1 MTDASPPI
9 RDPGGAPGGPVAIV
23 GCGMIGRSWAI
34 AFARGGCEVRLHDPV
49 KGAAAAARQT
59 LAGQLH
65 ELAGAGLL
73 GGQAPDEVARRVAV
87 AGSLAEALDGAVHVQ
102 ENAPETVELKR
113 ALFAELLA
121 HAGAEATVASSS
133 SALVPSAFLD
143 GDLAGAERCLV
154 AHPLNPPHLVPAVEL
169 VPGPRT
175 DPVAMDRV
183 AALMEAIGQRPILLS
198 REVEGFVM
206 NRLQGALMEEAFR
219 LIADGTVSPEGVD
232 RAVRDGLGLRWSF
245 MGPIETIDLNAPG
258 GVVDYLERYR
268 EAYRSIAAS
277 AGPRVEWDG
286 ALAAELERARRATL
300 PESGLAARRD
310 WRDARLAAL
319 VAHKAGF
326 AEGAAAV
333 RDTVVRDPAA
343 DRNES

>member
-1 MTDASPPI
+1 MTDPSSPT
-9 RDPGGAPGGPVAIV
+9 PGPTTGSGAAPDGPVAIV

-34 AFARGGCEVRLHDPV
+34 AFARGGREVRLHDPAD
-49 KGAAAAARQT
+49 GAASAALEA
-59 LAGQLH
+59 LPGQLR

-73 GGQAPDEVARRVAV
+73 GGQAPEDVAARASVAP
-87 AGSLAEALDGAVHVQ
+87 SLEAALDGAIHVQ
-102 ENAPETVELKR
+102 ENAPETVEVKR
-113 ALFAELLA
+113 ALFASLLA
-121 HAGAEATVASSS
+121 HAPSTATLASSS

-143 GDLAGAERCLV
+143 EIEAGAERCLV

-175 DPVAMDRV
+175 DPDAMART
-183 AALMEAIGQRPILLS
+183 AALMEAIGQRPIVLA

-206 NRLQGALMEEAFR
+206 NRLQGALMDEAFR
-219 LIADGTVSPEGVD
+219 LIASGTVSPEGID

-245 MGPIETIDLNAPG
+245 MGPVETIDLNAPG

-277 AGPRVEWDG
+277 AGPRVAWDG
-286 ALAAELERARRATL
+286 KLAATLERARREAL

-310 WRDARLAAL
+310 WRDGRLAAL
-319 VAHKAGF
+319 AAHKASL
-326 AEGAAAV
+326 AET
-333 RDTVVRDPAA
+333 DTTDLT
-343 DRNES
+343 ES